1 MRVFLA
7 LLPDD
12 KSKAKLH
19 ALARKMKSHS
29 TGGNFTTADNFHVTL
44 VFIGDVSE
52 ATVEK
57 IKTIVNETRFT
68 PFVIKTRHMGFF
80 SNKGNKDILVWH
92 VDKSHEINQLYETM
106 FAKLI
111 KIGFELDDREFRPH
125 FTLARKASFPE
136 EFTEKRDSLQTPV
149 MFMKCDRLC
158 LMESLK
164 VGGKLV
170 YKELFGKTM
179 ETPSEKKL

>member
-19 ALARKMKSHS
+19 ALGRKMKLHS
-29 TGGNFTTADNFHVTL
+29 TSGSFTSANNFHVTL
-44 VFIGDVSE
+44 VFIGDVSDE
-52 ATVEK
+52 TVEK
-57 IKTIVNETRFT
+57 IKKVVNETKFT

-80 SNKGNKDILVWH
+80 SHKGNKDILVWH
-92 VDKSHEINQLYETM
+92 IDKSHEINQLYETM
-106 FAKLI
+106 FAKLL
-111 KIGFELDDREFRPH
+111 KLGFEIDDREFRPH
-125 FTLARKASFPE
+125 FTLARKAVFPE

-149 MFMKCDRLC
+149 MFMKCDRLS
-158 LMESLK
+158 LMESQK
-164 VGGKLV
+164 IGGKLV

-179 ETPSEKKL
+179 DTPAEKKI